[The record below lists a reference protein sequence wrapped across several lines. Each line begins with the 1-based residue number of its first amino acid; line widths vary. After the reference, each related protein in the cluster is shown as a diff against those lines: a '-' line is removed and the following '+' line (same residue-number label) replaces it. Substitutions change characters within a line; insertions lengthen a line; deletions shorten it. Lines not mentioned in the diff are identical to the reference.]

1 MMDYILPAK
10 TFTRALRLIGM
21 FVAFLKIKISKIIGS
36 KCDFNTQWSKL
47 PLNVKEKK
55 ERTIIS

>member
-1 MMDYILPAK
+1 MDYILPAK

-21 FVAFLKIKISKIIGS
+21 FVAFLKIKISKIGS